1 MTNEFS
7 NETENSMAKELGI
20 AQRFIVLNQ
29 IRTPDGTILRSVNR
43 HDYRTYIDK
52 NGKEYMVDGGSEYLR
67 RNVHDDAPYDELSI
81 YSDDSFDVIRRS
93 LHWGTYG
100 PKGDQ
105 PKRYVAMS
113 DLSDDHI
120 KAILVTQ
127 SQVQGDLR
135 QWFETE
141 LAGRKQGIYPS
152 VGETL

>member
-29 IRTPDGTILRSVNR
+29 IRTPDGTILRSLNR
-43 HDYRTYIDK
+43 HHYQTYIDK
-52 NGKEYMVDGGSEYLR
+52 NGKEYMVDGGNEYLR
-67 RNVHDDAPYDELSI
+67 RNRHDDAPYDELSV

-105 PKRYVAMS
+105 PKRYVPLAE
-113 DLSDDHI
+113 LSDDHI
-120 KAILVTQ
+120 MAILDTQ
-127 SQVQGDLR
+127 AQVQGQLR
-135 QWFETE
+135 EWFKEE
-141 LAGRKQGIYPS
+141 LRCREYGKYEYIKD
-152 VGETL
+152 TL